1 MSRTPTTRMGLL
13 EARARLALAGKGA
26 RLLRGKR
33 EVLASEF
40 FRLMRDVVEGRER
53 LDAALLDAARA
64 LTVARA
70 REGRA
75 ALEALAVAGA
85 REVPV
90 VVTLRRVWGLPVPRV
105 EAPRLARG
113 PAARGGSPIG
123 VSLSAFDAARRHE
136 EALEVLLSIASRELH
151 LRRLG
156 EEIRDTSRRINA
168 LEQLLVPR
176 LSREAAR
183 VEGTLDERSREDAV
197 RLKRFRRHHPR
208 DVPPAISRDTG
219 HLGSPG
225 SA

>member
-26 RLLRGKR
+26 RLLRGK
-33 EVLASEF
+33 
-40 FRLMRDVVEGRER
+40 
-53 LDAALLDAARA
+53 
-64 LTVARA
+64 
-70 REGRA
+70 
-75 ALEALAVAGA
+75 

-113 PAARGGSPIG
+113 PAARGGSPVG

-136 EALEVLLSIASRELH
+136 EALEVLLSLASRELH

-183 VEGTLDERSREDAV
+183 VEAVLDERAREDAV
-197 RLKRFRRHHPR
+197 RLKQFRRRHPR
-208 DVPPAISRDTG
+208 
-219 HLGSPG
+219 
-225 SA
+225 